1 MVFIY
6 QTKSISTK
14 EYAQNGK
21 AHCKIRWS
29 HFTILLLER
38 EDVPKENGAVIKKTT
53 HVEWFCYNMVKVVTE
68 MKQLFQKLYNHIE
81 ITLLVLLSISFVTGM
96 YMMMNK
102 AGGPT
107 TMDYVAQV
115 IIVLII
121 IVDIVF

>member
-1 MVFIY
+1 M
-6 QTKSISTK
+6 
-14 EYAQNGK
+14 
-21 AHCKIRWS
+21 
-29 HFTILLLER
+29 
-38 EDVPKENGAVIKKTT
+38 KKTT
-53 HVEWFCYNMVKVVTE
+53 HVEWFFCYNMVKGVTE

-96 YMMMNK
+96 YIMMNK

-121 IVDIVF
+121 IVDIVFLISGRKKENSK